1 MSTKIAV
8 AVLLSLLLAFIISAT
23 SAMLTFLIV
32 NNDKRSELEVMRQEY
47 RSLILTERRDG
58 ETQINRMRE
67 QLATDSFVYNKRMQM
82 MQEEIDILKKKQ
94 Q

>member
-23 SAMLTFLIV
+23 SAMFTFLVV
-32 NNDKRSELEVMRQEY
+32 NNDKKSELEVMRQEY